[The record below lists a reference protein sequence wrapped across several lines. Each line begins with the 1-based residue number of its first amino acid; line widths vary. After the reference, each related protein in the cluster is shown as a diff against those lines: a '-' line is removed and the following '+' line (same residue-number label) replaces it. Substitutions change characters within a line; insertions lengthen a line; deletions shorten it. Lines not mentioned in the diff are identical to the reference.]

1 MVNSGSS
8 ANLLALASLNLKKGD
23 EVITPTLTFS
33 TTVAPIYQQGLTPHF
48 IDVER
53 NSFVANLEQ
62 IKKAIELMYD
72 VAVIDVNTM
81 NYAGKSKSRYT
92 KAGMINGKTASY
104 KKAIVTLKD
113 GDSIDFFS
121 NI

>member
-1 MVNSGSS
+1 MEIVLKPIVTEKMTGLSEKFNRFAFVVSKG
-8 ANLLALASLNLKKGD
+8 ANKI
-23 EVITPTLTFS
+23 E
-33 TTVAPIYQQGLTPHF
+33 
-48 IDVER
+48 
-53 NSFVANLEQ
+53 
-62 IKKAIELMYD
+62 IKKAIEKMYD